1 MGSWIR
7 TWLSRPDWAVAI
19 FALLAGTWRSGVPS
33 YWTDEAATIMSA
45 RRPLWSLMNMARNVD
60 AVHTAYYFVM
70 RGWIAVSGGAPA
82 AVRLSSALAVALGA
96 AALTALARRM
106 GWSVPWQAA
115 AGVAFVLLPRMFYS
129 AANARSAAIEALVAV
144 LLMLCSL
151 RAARARRPALWW
163 ALFAAVLLIGSAIF
177 VFTVLLI
184 PVCAVMLY
192 ADGHRVRG
200 PYLRLGGWSLG
211 VLVVLSP
218 LLLLAQHQKGQIEFL
233 AGRKVLDAHQII
245 DVQWFRSAPFS
256 WIAWGLIVLAVL
268 SPAIR
273 AVWGTTRQGDRW
285 IAPLLCWMLLPM
297 LILGSVSLVYTPVF
311 TQRYVTNSAGA
322 VALLLVFGVHELRVP
337 ARWMRGLLRREREC
351 RIWGTVA
358 TAGVRGVVV
367 VCALLLLIPNLVQVR
382 EGTEMHRHADWNRVA
397 AVVGQ
402 YSHRGDA
409 VLYDSVV
416 RQSWSPRNIAHV
428 YPSDFS
434 GLHDVGLRT
443 PYWKTGGLWDVSVP
457 LSEVPARVR
466 PYERVWTIQVR
477 ASRGAAALQDVM
489 TPLGYSAEKTWRFS
503 LDTVT
508 LWTRG

>member
-1 MGSWIR
+1 
-7 TWLSRPDWAVAI
+7 
-19 FALLAGTWRSGVPS
+19 
-33 YWTDEAATIMSA
+33 
-45 RRPLWSLMNMARNVD
+45 
-60 AVHTAYYFVM
+60 
-70 RGWIAVSGGAPA
+70 
-82 AVRLSSALAVALGA
+82 
-96 AALTALARRM
+96 
-106 GWSVPWQAA
+106 
-115 AGVAFVLLPRMFYS
+115 
-129 AANARSAAIEALVAV
+129 
-144 LLMLCSL
+144 
-151 RAARARRPALWW
+151 
-163 ALFAAVLLIGSAIF
+163 
-177 VFTVLLI
+177 
-184 PVCAVMLY
+184 
-192 ADGHRVRG
+192 
-200 PYLRLGGWSLG
+200 